1 MTDQKDDKTPPKK
14 TMQELLAAKAKRKPH
29 YLSLKDNTN
38 AIKGANR
45 KDNPWDDNNK
55 S

>member
-1 MTDQKDDKTPPKK
+1 MTDEKDAKKPPKK
-14 TMQELLAAKAKRKPH
+14 TMKELLADKAKRKPH

-38 AIKGANR
+38 AIKGAN
-45 KDNPWDDNNK
+45 KKNNPWDDNNK